1 VHPLRSCIHWL
12 KRMTPIL
19 LMPVGPQSD
28 LMTNLTTVD
37 RRGTSGGGGKLVVI
51 YTVPETWFLEVQ
63 QVG

>member
-1 VHPLRSCIHWL
+1 
-12 KRMTPIL
+12 
-19 LMPVGPQSD
+19 MPVGPQSD